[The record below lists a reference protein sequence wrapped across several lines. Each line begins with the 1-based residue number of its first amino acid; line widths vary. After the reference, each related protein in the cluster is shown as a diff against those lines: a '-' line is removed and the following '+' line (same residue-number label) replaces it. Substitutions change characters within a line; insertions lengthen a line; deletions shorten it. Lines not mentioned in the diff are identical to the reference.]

1 MVIKDFKDIKDIK
14 VIRKKIKTK
23 VLWTIRIIRNLRMTT
38 VLC

>member
-1 MVIKDFKDIKDIK
+1 MVIKDFKDIK
-14 VIRKKIKTK
+14 VVRKKIKTK

>member
-14 VIRKKIKTK
+14 VVRKEIKTK
-23 VLWTIRIIRNLRMTT
+23 VLWTIRIIRNLRMTM